1 MKLALALLL
10 LAGPDYPQQKGL
22 VNDYAGVLSPDVKA
36 KIEESLRGLQ
46 AAKKFVLVLVT
57 VKSLEGQSIEQYTVG
72 LANTWKIGEKGKNN
86 GVVFLIAPQERKAR
100 IENGYGA
107 EETLT
112 DIDSKFVLEEKVI
125 PFFKDGKLSE
135 GAKSGTEALVAIL
148 GGTAPHATRAPPT
161 YLGLSGTTIIILVIV
176 VLVILVILM
185 STPTGRDFLVFALDS
200 SLSSSSSSSSR
211 SSNSSSSSSSSDDDS
226 SSSSGGGSFGGG
238 GASSS
243 W

>member
-10 LAGPDYPQQKGL
+10 WAGPEYPKQKGL
-22 VNDYAGVLSPDVKA
+22 VNDFAGIFTA
-36 KIEESLRGLQ
+36 EETAAMDQDLRGLK
-46 AAKKFVLVLVT
+46 AAKNFVLVLVT
-57 VKSLEGQSIEQYTVG
+57 VHSLEGQSVEQYTVG

-86 GVVFLIAPQERKAR
+86 GVVFLVAPAEHKAR

-112 DIDSKFVLEEKVI
+112 DIESKFILEEKVI
-125 PFFKDGKLSE
+125 PLFKEKKMAE
-135 GAKSGTEALVAIL
+135 GILSGTLALIEKL
-148 GGTAPHATRAPPT
+148 GGTAPVPARAPPT
-161 YLGLSGTTIIILVIV
+161 YFGLSMGAIIIIGVIILVV
-176 VLVILVILM
+176 VAILL
-185 STPTGRDFLVFALDS
+185 STEAGRDFIVLALEAS
-200 SLSSSSSSSSR
+200 TSSSSSSG
-211 SSNSSSSSSSSDDDS
+211 SSSSSSSDDDS

>member
-10 LAGPDYPQQKGL
+10 WAGPEYPKQKGL
-22 VNDYAGVLSPDVKA
+22 VNDFAGIFTA
-36 KIEESLRGLQ
+36 EETAAMDQDLRGLK
-46 AAKKFVLVLVT
+46 AAKNFVLVLVT
-57 VKSLEGQSIEQYTVG
+57 VPSLEGQSVEQYTVG

-86 GVVFLIAPQERKAR
+86 GVVFLVAPAEHKAR

-112 DIDSKFVLEEKVI
+112 DIESKFILEEKVI
-125 PFFKDGKLSE
+125 PLFKEKKMAE
-135 GAKSGTEALVAIL
+135 GILSGTLALIEKL
-148 GGTAPHATRAPPT
+148 GGTAPVPARAPPT
-161 YLGLSGTTIIILVIV
+161 YFGLSMGAIIIIGVIILVV
-176 VLVILVILM
+176 VAILL
-185 STPTGRDFLVFALDS
+185 STEAGRDFIVLALEAS
-200 SLSSSSSSSSR
+200 TSSSSSSG
-211 SSNSSSSSSSSDDDS
+211 SSSSSSSDDDS

>member
-10 LAGPDYPQQKGL
+10 LAGPEYPQQKGL
-22 VNDYAGVLSPDVKA
+22 VNDFAGILSPEMKT
-36 KIEESLRGLQ
+36 KIEADLRGLQ

-57 VKSLEGQSIEQYTVG
+57 VKSLEGQSVEQYTVG
-72 LANTWKIGEKGKNN
+72 LANAWKIGEKGKNN
-86 GVVFLIAPQERKAR
+86 GVVFLVAPHEHHAR

-112 DIDSKFVLEEKVI
+112 DIDSKFILEDKVI
-125 PFFKDGKLSE
+125 PLFKNGKLSQGIE
-135 GAKSGTEALVAIL
+135 AGTEALVGVL
-148 GGTAPHATRAPPT
+148 GGTAPLPARAPPA
-161 YLGLSGTTIIILVIV
+161 GLPTGAIIVIV
-176 VLVILVILM
+176 IFVILVLIIVF
-185 STPTGRDFLVFALDS
+185 STEAGRSFVAFAIDT
-200 SLSSSSSSSSR
+200 SLSSSSSSG
-211 SSNSSSSSSSSDDDS
+211 SSSSSDDDD

>member
-10 LAGPDYPQQKGL
+10 WAGPEYPKQKGL
-22 VNDYAGVLSPDVKA
+22 VNDFAGIFTA
-36 KIEESLRGLQ
+36 EETAAMDQDLRGLKE
-46 AAKKFVLVLVT
+46 AKNFVLVLVT
-57 VKSLEGQSIEQYTVG
+57 VPSLEGQSVEQYTVG

-86 GVVFLIAPQERKAR
+86 GVVFLVAPAEHKAR

-112 DIDSKFVLEEKVI
+112 DIESKFILEEKVI
-125 PFFKDGKLSE
+125 PLFKEKKMAE
-135 GAKSGTEALVAIL
+135 GILSGTLALIEKL
-148 GGTAPHATRAPPT
+148 GGTAPVPARAPPPPT
-161 YLGLSGTTIIILVIV
+161 YFGLSMGAIIIIGVIILVV
-176 VLVILVILM
+176 VVILL
-185 STPTGRDFLVFALDS
+185 STEAGRDFIVLALEAS
-200 SLSSSSSSSSR
+200 TSSSSSSG
-211 SSNSSSSSSSSDDDS
+211 SSSSSSSDDDS